1 MTNKVVTGQE
11 DIFSM
16 FGIVDEY
23 AEKKKREEEER
34 ARKAEELRK
43 QVEATRAASANNTE
57 NKKVENKV
65 VFEVNEFTVIRY
77 FGESIDISSY
87 FSSEEL
93 AEGLLVKKK
102 DEEPVRKPLDG
113 ELLRKRMEKDF
124 PELVKDMTEMVYI
137 KDKNIVIPVM
147 KAKKKGNCTGT
158 SSNEGVSS
166 LIPFDILRD
175 FIAVARLYA
184 EHSLEVHADIY
195 KDHTGK
201 YFLDIPGQEVHQYYC
216 EVTEDAIDIVGRVE
230 DAIKVMEIHS
240 HHTMV
245 ALPSQQDNM
254 SERLPGMIYGI
265 VGRIQKPFPDVFI
278 RKFISPADGHV
289 TLPFSS
295 VFQDPFKQIPE
306 FDMSK
311 IEVLS

>member
-23 AEKKKREEEER
+23 AEQKKREEEER

-43 QVEATRAASANNTE
+43 QVEATRAASTNTAE
-57 NKKVENKV
+57 KKKVEAKV
-65 VFEVNEFTVIRY
+65 VFEVNESTVIRY
-77 FGESIDISSY
+77 FGESIDIFNY
-87 FSSEEL
+87 FSSEEI

-102 DEEPVRKPLDG
+102 DGETERKPLDG
-113 ELLRKRMEKDF
+113 ELLRRRMEKDF

-147 KAKKKGNCTGT
+147 KAKKKGNCTET

-166 LIPFDILRD
+166 LIPFSILRD

-195 KDHTGK
+195 KGHTGK
-201 YFLDIPGQEVHQYYC
+201 YFLDIPGQQVHQYYC
-216 EVTEDAIDIVGRVE
+216 EVTEDALDIVSRVE

-240 HHTMV
+240 HHKMV
-245 ALPSQQDNM
+245 ARPSQQDDL

-265 VGRIQKPFPDVFI
+265 VGRTQNAFPDIFI
-278 RKFISPADGHV
+278 RKFISSTDGHV
-289 TLPFSS
+289 TLPYSS
-295 VFQDPFKQIPE
+295 VFQDPFNQIPD